1 MANQDDRIDETAATS
16 SPDWELMHY
25 EALALYRSWRG
36 TSFDTDPHIPTAYY
50 QDWQSEESS
59 DTENTTESQSPR
71 PHDSQQQVDSDQRP
85 TLHKRVMP
93 WLHKTY
99 NYFRS
104 GWQQLLHRKGRDS
117 TNKVN
122 PSEARKPE
130 ETGSA
135 WIGSWG
141 YESSRSAEVVAG
153 SDGSQGTA
161 LASSDALGEGE
172 ASYLLDDS
180 CDEGFILSEMDLPF
194 DDTRFRSPL

>member
-1 MANQDDRIDETAATS
+1 MRHSPYIGVGEGLPLIQIPIFRRKGPSLGSANLRCKRLTAS
-16 SPDWELMHY
+16 S
-25 EALALYRSWRG
+25 
-36 TSFDTDPHIPTAYY
+36 AYY